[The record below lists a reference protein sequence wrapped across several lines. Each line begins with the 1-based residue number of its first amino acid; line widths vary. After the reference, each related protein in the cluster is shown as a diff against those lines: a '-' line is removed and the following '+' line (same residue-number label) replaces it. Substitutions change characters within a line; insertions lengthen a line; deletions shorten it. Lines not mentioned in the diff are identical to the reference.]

1 MNNKYSQLR
10 LLTHYLFIF
19 IAIAIT
25 SGLYLA
31 IFINLRRQS
40 HGAAAR
46 SSLTSD
52 AATAAADQLQL
63 SHNPAFLIYPV
74 IYVIC
79 TLPLAL
85 GRIASMAGADVPLGY
100 MAFAGAMIA
109 SNGSFDC
116 LLFGTTRNV
125 IVFASKHEVDR
136 VDTGITT
143 FNFMQTPRTRRY
155 GNMVWVQGGS
165 GGRGRAS
172 GGGLGGSGGSRRRSS
187 AAMHRR
193 GEDKIAGGWW
203 SFQRL
208 GGGRGDVSDR
218 VLGHRR
224 TDSRSVSQESLR
236 GPGTIQMDTV
246 TSVVVEVDRDRPR
259 DPRYPDPTL
268 SMSSSMNSAEKD

>member
-1 MNNKYSQLR
+1 MNNEYSELR

-31 IFINLRRQS
+31 IYMNLRRQS

-46 SSLTSD
+46 SSLASD
-52 AATAAADQLQL
+52 AAATVDQLQL

-85 GRIASMAGADVPLGY
+85 GRIASMTGADVPLGY
-100 MAFAGAMIA
+100 MAFAGAIIA

-125 IVFASKHEVDR
+125 IIFASKHEVDR

-172 GGGLGGSGGSRRRSS
+172 GGGAGDGMS
-187 AAMHRR
+187 RR

-208 GGGRGDVSDR
+208 GGGGTSDLSDR

-224 TDSRSVSQESLR
+224 TDTRSVSQESLR
-236 GPGTIQMDTV
+236 GPGMIQMDTV
-246 TSVVVEVDRDRPR
+246 TSVVVEVDHDRPR
-259 DPRYPDPTL
+259 DPRYPDPTV
-268 SMSSSMNSAEKD
+268 SMSSSMNSADKD